1 MNLIQ
6 IQRTDELGEPKT
18 KPLWL
23 VWVGISMPTLS
34 QLWRLYFHRFAIDH
48 WYRFA
53 KQRLHWTLPNLST
66 PQQCERWSDLLPLM
80 TWQLWLTRDFV
91 TDNPLPWQKPKPK
104 LSPGRVAQAMGEV
117 FAAIGT
123 PAVPAKPRGKSP
135 GWPEGQTRT
144 RRIRYPIVK
153 KSTAKQ
159 KKTPQSA

>member
-1 MNLIQ
+1 VPCCYGIPSGHMCIRLWCNLHFQQSSQHSMNLIQ

-91 TDNPLPWQKPKPK
+91 RTTLYP
-104 LSPGRVAQAMGEV
+104 
-117 FAAIGT
+117 
-123 PAVPAKPRGKSP
+123 GKSQNP
-135 GWPEGQTRT
+135 
-144 RRIRYPIVK
+144 
-153 KSTAKQ
+153 S
-159 KKTPQSA
+159 